1 LDDST
6 AGLHNG
12 GQSGRIFGTAKK
24 EMIQEYVLE
33 RSLWK
38 DVGGGE
44 ESSLNSHKKED
55 PTDRDANSANLKF
68 VEKLLD
74 DDC

>member
-1 LDDST
+1 MDVSRE
-6 AGLHNG
+6 GQHKG
-12 GQSGRIFGTAKK
+12 GQSGHIFGNAKK
-24 EMIQEYVLE
+24 EMIQENVLE

-44 ESSLNSHKKED
+44 ESNLNSHKKED
-55 PTDRDANSANLKF
+55 RNDQDANSANLKF